1 MLNINQVIQNLTFLV
16 WGKKTGDNTDS
27 STLVIVSDKVARI
40 KSGTRHY
47 SRGDD
52 GTSEFIKGIR
62 LPKHSPAHL
71 VYSALEFSKWC
82 SSKILVANSKSF
94 FLEEFEEYQL
104 HWFIENLHSLGAFC
118 FNWGSDESLNHIF
131 PIEVLDTIDKRIKYL
146 QTTEINGKSLGDCE
160 DFLSFTDSR
169 LLSLDLARLAFRI
182 LETTY
187 SLWHFTLYGLKKM
200 EGARLDTSALLNRT
214 STYLFWV
221 SRYTTLKLNLEENV
235 WKAKVGSYNPPTFEV
250 KEDDES

>member
-1 MLNINQVIQNLTFLV
+1 MFNFLYKLPFFRDRNVHNPTTFTLSSQVEKLP
-16 WGKKTGDNTDS
+16 
-27 STLVIVSDKVARI
+27 RI

-82 SSKILVANSKSF
+82 CSKILLNNTKSP
-94 FLEEFEEYQL
+94 FLEEFEVYQL
-104 HWFIENLHSLGAFC
+104 QWFIENLHSLGAFC
-118 FNWGSDESLNHIF
+118 FNWGSDDSINHIF
-131 PIEVLDTIDKRIKYL
+131 PMEVLDTIERRIEYL
-146 QTTEINGKSLGDCE
+146 QTTEVNGKILGDCQ
-160 DFLSFTDSR
+160 DFLSFTDGR

-187 SLWHFTLYGLKKM
+187 TLWHFTLYGLKKM
-200 EGARLDTSALLNRT
+200 EGARLDTSALINRT

-221 SRYTTLKLNLEENV
+221 SRYSTLKLNLDENV
-235 WKAKVGSYNPPTFEV
+235 WEAKIGNYNPPKF
-250 KEDDES
+250 

>member
-1 MLNINQVIQNLTFLV
+1 MINLARYFYQLPFFKGKSVHNPIVLTPSTNV
-16 WGKKTGDNTDS
+16 KK
-27 STLVIVSDKVARI
+27 VPRI

-82 SSKILVANSKSF
+82 CSKILVINTQSP
-94 FLEEFEEYQL
+94 FLEEFEVYQL
-104 HWFIENLHSLGAFC
+104 QWFIENLHSLGAFC
-118 FNWGSDESLNHIF
+118 FNWGSDDSINHIY
-131 PIEVLDTIDKRIKYL
+131 PNEVLDTIERRIEYL
-146 QTTEINGKSLGDCE
+146 QTTEVNGKTLGDCQ
-160 DFLSFTDSR
+160 DFLSFTDGR
-169 LLSLDLARLAFRI
+169 LLSLDLARLAFRV

-187 SLWHFTLYGLKKM
+187 TLWHFTLYGLKKM
-200 EGARLDTSALLNRT
+200 EGARLETSALINRT

-221 SRYTTLKLNLEENV
+221 SRYSTLKLDLDENI
-235 WKAKVGSYNPPTFEV
+235 WSSKVSNYNPPEF
-250 KEDDES
+250 

>member
-1 MLNINQVIQNLTFLV
+1 MINLARYFYQLPFFKGRSVHNPIVLIP
-16 WGKKTGDNTDS
+16 
-27 STLVIVSDKVARI
+27 STNVKRLPRI

-82 SSKILVANSKSF
+82 CSKILVSNIQSP
-94 FLEEFEEYQL
+94 FLEEFEVYQL
-104 HWFIENLHSLGAFC
+104 QWFIENLHSLGAFC
-118 FNWGSDESLNHIF
+118 FNWGSDDSINHIY
-131 PIEVLDTIDKRIKYL
+131 PNEVLDTIERRIEYL
-146 QTTEINGKSLGDCE
+146 QTTKINGKTLGDCQ
-160 DFLSFTDSR
+160 DFLSFTDGR
-169 LLSLDLARLAFRI
+169 LLSLDLARLAFRV

-187 SLWHFTLYGLKKM
+187 TLWHFTLYGLKKM
-200 EGARLDTSALLNRT
+200 EGARLDTSALINRT

-221 SRYTTLKLNLEENV
+221 SRYSTLKLDLDENI
-235 WKAKVGSYNPPTFEV
+235 WSSKVSSYNPPEF
-250 KEDDES
+250 

>member
-1 MLNINQVIQNLTFLV
+1 MFELIYKLPFFKGKSVHNPIALTLSSQVEKLP
-16 WGKKTGDNTDS
+16 
-27 STLVIVSDKVARI
+27 RI

-82 SSKILVANSKSF
+82 CSKILLNNTKSP
-94 FLEEFEEYQL
+94 FLEEFEVYQL
-104 HWFIENLHSLGAFC
+104 QWFIENLHSLGAFC
-118 FNWGSDESLNHIF
+118 FNWGSDDSINHIF
-131 PIEVLDTIDKRIKYL
+131 PIEVLDTIERRIEYL
-146 QTTEINGKSLGDCE
+146 QNTEVNGKTLGDCQ
-160 DFLSFTDSR
+160 DFLSFTDGR

-187 SLWHFTLYGLKKM
+187 TLWHFTLYGLKKM
-200 EGARLDTSALLNRT
+200 EGARLDTSALINRT

-221 SRYTTLKLNLEENV
+221 SRYSTLKLNLDENI
-235 WKAKVGSYNPPTFEV
+235 WEAKVGNYNPPSFEV
-250 KEDDES
+250 EE